1 MNIFKKI
8 AIFNKVSKI
17 IKEVKKYFDSTT
29 VDDEIKQIIT
39 DLINDFKRLISKI
52 PEIKEAVEYLI
63 DLVKNAK

>member
-17 IKEVKKYFDSTT
+17 IKEVKKYFDSTN
-29 VDDEIKQIIT
+29 VDDELKQIIT
-39 DLINDFKRLISKI
+39 DLINDFKRLIAKI
-52 PEIKEAVEYLI
+52 PDIKEAIEYLI